1 MASSLTTTPGG
12 LTEEGTSKTI
22 DAADMSV
29 HYHDIG
35 EGPPVIFL
43 HSYGPGSTAWV
54 TWSRVIDE
62 FSKHFRCILM
72 DLPNF
77 GRTGPFIFNEPIH
90 NLQARTALALMD
102 ALDIPKASFVG
113 NSQGGQTSMVFAA
126 HYPDRVKK
134 LVFGGG
140 HIVTGGDRYMLA
152 NRPSEGSRAT
162 RETIENPTRENFVRY
177 LKVHLDNPDQV
188 TDELVDHVF
197 GVHTGNPAHADARAK
212 SVSTY
217 YDHSGDIEAITAP
230 TLIIHGRYDRM
241 VALEVSI
248 AALAHIDDSRLVVI
262 NHCGHWTPYEKPEE
276 YSSFV
281 IPFLRD

>member
-1 MASSLTTTPGG
+1 MTDI
-12 LTEEGTSKTI
+12 TEKGTSKTI
-22 DAADMSV
+22 EAAGMKV

-35 EGPPVIFL
+35 QGDPVLFL
-43 HSYGPGSTAWV
+43 HSYGPGTTAWI
-54 TWSRVIDE
+54 TWCRIIEE

-77 GRTGPFIFNEPIH
+77 GRTGPIVFNEPIH
-90 NLQARTALALMD
+90 NLQARTALALID
-102 ALDIPKASFVG
+102 ALGLEKVSIVG
-113 NSQGGQTSMVFAA
+113 NSQGGQTAMVFSA
-126 HYPDRVKK
+126 HHPERVKK

-140 HIVTGGDRYMLA
+140 HIVTGGDKYMLA

-162 RETIENPTRENFVRY
+162 RETLENPTRENFVRY
-177 LKVHLDNPDQV
+177 LKVHLDDPSLV
-188 TDELVDHVF
+188 TDELIDYIYE
-197 GVHTGNPAHADARAK
+197 VHNGNPEHAEARDT

-248 AALAHIDDSRLVVI
+248 QALAHIDDSRLVVI

-276 YSSFV
+276 YTSFV
-281 IPFLRD
+281 LPFLQRS